1 MALAWVGSVCADD
14 AIKGGCDNQ
23 LLSAQERPQV
33 AGAEKINFYKNQYGY
48 IACDTAE
55 EAANMFK
62 DMEKAVATF
71 KTRFGREPGKG
82 LFVKFKPEIK
92 NVMGELMRK
101 LECVWLIPC
110 IPQDSLVGLVDDNQ
124 LRAAI
129 RGQIKEQLPQLA
141 DEKINEIVEQN
152 FPEVRKQI
160 LQQVGRISINTH
172 ELGHMLLMGAYW
184 PDYFVK
190 TEDRKSQYGGP
201 AADWLDEAAAILLE
215 DSAIVKSRWETIKE
229 VVQKNFAGFVP
240 LEQLVKMNHPAK
252 ENKGGDADDQQGE
265 SASGSVEVTVGV
277 RAISEDGGGPEAGA
291 NFYAQI
297 CGFADF
303 LIETTGKKDIFGSIA
318 ENEANGS
325 NFESWLKK
333 NAATYKLPPT
343 LPELDQQ
350 FRGWLVAKFKPAA
363 TPAGKQR

>member
-1 MALAWVGSVCADD
+1 MALALAGSVCADEGS
-14 AIKGGCDNQ
+14 KGGSGNQ

-55 EAANMFK
+55 EAAKMFK
-62 DMEKAVATF
+62 DMEKAVSTF

-82 LFVKFKPEIK
+82 LFVKFRPEIK

-110 IPQDSLVGLVDDNQ
+110 IPQDSLASLVDDNQ
-124 LRAAI
+124 LRVAMRA
-129 RGQIKEQLPQLA
+129 QIKEQLPQLA
-141 DEKINEIVEQN
+141 DENINEIVEQN
-152 FPEVRKQI
+152 LPELRKQI
-160 LQQVGRISINTH
+160 LQQAGRISINTH

-184 PDYFVK
+184 PDYFSK
-190 TEDRKSQYGGP
+190 TKEKKSQYGGP

-229 VVQKNFAGFVP
+229 IVKNNFTGFVP
-240 LEQLVKMNHPAK
+240 LEELVSMKHPVRSKAGEK
-252 ENKGGDADDQQGE
+252 KDDQQGK
-265 SASGSVEVTVGV
+265 SAADSVEVTLGV
-277 RAISEDGGGPEAGA
+277 TAITDDGGGQEMAA
-291 NFYAQI
+291 YYYAQI

-325 NFESWLKK
+325 NFEAWLEKK
-333 NAATYKLPPT
+333 AATYKLPQT
-343 LPELDQQ
+343 LAGLDKQ
-350 FRGWLVAKFKPAA
+350 FRGWLVAKCKPAD
-363 TPAGKQR
+363 TPVGK